1 MIRPPPGSTLFPYT
15 TLFRS
20 AGGAGAGRLVPGDVV
35 GEDWQS
41 GPRRGLQDVGWW
53 HTDPELLPVVAD
65 YARER
70 IPALTD
76 TSFVARALST
86 GRPVVVEEDATAR
99 IREVLSPGPAHE
111 LLEQL
116 APDGFAVLPLRG
128 RGRTVGLLSLFT
140 GSSRGAIGAVDLATA
155 TDIAG

>member
-76 TSFVARALST
+76 ASLDRKST
-86 GRPVVVEEDATAR
+86 RLNSSHAN
-99 IREVLSPGPAHE
+99 ISY
-111 LLEQL
+111 
-116 APDGFAVLPLRG
+116 AVFCLKKK
-128 RGRTVGLLSLFT
+128 
-140 GSSRGAIGAVDLATA
+140 
-155 TDIAG
+155 